1 MSMALSIGLIS
12 LIIFGNIENLI
23 LASQGVVK
31 AANPLKLAIFSLIF
45 VTCWL
50 IIGTVCTK
58 QLEVSD
64 RMSSFKD
71 FVNEYKPFL
80 GLLIFGNIENLVLS
94 AQGVIE
100 GADPLLVAG
109 LSILVVVVWQ
119 FIGVFGTKS
128 AMKYSRHIEF
138 IGGFAIF
145 VLGIQSMLPLIY
157 HLI

>member
-1 MSMALSIGLIS
+1 
-12 LIIFGNIENLI
+12 
-23 LASQGVVK
+23 
-31 AANPLKLAIFSLIF
+31 
-45 VTCWL
+45 
-50 IIGTVCTK
+50 
-58 QLEVSD
+58 
-64 RMSSFKD
+64 MSSFKD

-119 FIGVFGTKS
+119 VIGVFGTKS